1 MDIRKLTVNTADPAA
16 LDSALAAIAPEP
28 VACCNWPDN
37 YPYTP
42 EVSFRAFHTGDF
54 LVVRFDVREEVTAA
68 LVTEDNGRVWTDSC
82 VELFIAPDEKGYYNF
97 ETTCIGCMLL
107 GYNTPGHGPEH
118 ATADI
123 LAGIR
128 RIGSLP
134 PVPFAERMGDNRWSM
149 TIVIPPSALFRH
161 ELESWDGA
169 DLRVNLYKCGDELS
183 KPHFL
188 SWKAIDNPSPNF
200 HLPRFFG
207 RFRLEE

>member
-1 MDIRKLTVNTADPAA
+1 MDIRKLAVDTTDAAA
-16 LDSALAAIAPEP
+16 LDRALCAIAPEP
-28 VACCNWPDN
+28 VACCNWPEN

-42 EVSFRAFHTGDF
+42 EVSFRAFHTGEF

-82 VELFIAPDEKGYYNF
+82 VELFIAPDDSGYYNF
-97 ETTCIGCMLL
+97 ETTCTGRMLL
-107 GYNTPGHGPEH
+107 GYNVPGRAPEH
-118 ATADI
+118 AAADI
-123 LAGIR
+123 LAGVK

-134 PVPFAERMGDNRWSM
+134 SEPFAERKGDNRWSM
-149 TIVIPPSALFRH
+149 TLVIPPSALFRH
-161 ELESWDGA
+161 ELKSWDGA
-169 DLRVNLYKCGDELS
+169 DLRVNLYKCGDDLS

-207 RFRLEE
+207 HFRFEE